1 MLVAAICDACHRPL
15 FQRATNVQLQG
26 GELVVTQSGI
36 QMRNTQSLESY
47 NFCDRC
53 VATVRTALDALRR
66 PPLNMLDADTVEAEA
81 EPAEVP

>member
-1 MLVAAICDACHRPL
+1 MLVAAICDACHQPL
-15 FQRATNVQLQG
+15 FQRATNIQLQG

-53 VATVRTALDALRR
+53 VTTVRIALDALRR
-66 PPLNMLDADTVEAEA
+66 PPLGMLDADSVEAEH
-81 EPAEVP
+81 EPAEVT